1 MKLFILK
8 FTLYTLIF
16 CGVVNTKLLAASFN
30 CHYEFRDQNGIYRSD
45 VFATSYVEINTWLKK
60 MTFFP
65 IKMEHMKR
73 NEGIKFET
81 INFSKAK
88 RLKKTYFSEKFK
100 QRKLTEKERKRFKDG
115 REYLWEEVKDE
126 YLTISLSNIDS
137 NPINL
142 QITTFDLQKKW
153 QRFYK
158 CYKPRK

>member
-1 MKLFILK
+1 
-8 FTLYTLIF
+8 
-16 CGVVNTKLLAASFN
+16 
-30 CHYEFRDQNGIYRSD
+30 
-45 VFATSYVEINTWLKK
+45 
-60 MTFFP
+60 
-65 IKMEHMKR
+65 MKR

-100 QRKLTEKERKRFKDG
+100 QHKLTEKERKRFKDG